1 MSAVES
7 ALERQ
12 LSTAIMR
19 GAAKPVMR
27 RLSIG
32 EPLITQGEKG
42 TEIYLILDGIFT
54 AAVDGG
60 PIAEVGPGAVV
71 GERAARE
78 GGTRTATLTAST
90 PARVA
95 VTTSDQLSE
104 EDLVALSVGHEREAE
119 MRGA

>member
-1 MSAVES
+1 VYA
-7 ALERQ
+7 
-12 LSTAIMR
+12 
-19 GAAKPVMR
+19 
-27 RLSIG
+27 
-32 EPLITQGEKG
+32 
-42 TEIYLILDGIFT
+42 GIFT
-54 AAVDGG
+54 VAVDGA